1 MKKHTYWVLLGI
13 IIMASFIGCK
23 EVTPEQ
29 QLTDAEKQQ
38 RVVTETIMQMEE
50 ISLKAENTLIDAIGG
65 IPAARGLLRSSTLG
79 TLGMTRAAAGE
90 ETLTSE
96 EEDLIWESL
105 TEEEQHQILSSA
117 EVYAEEFQSIVPPT
131 VFYKGVPEGVIETAD
146 EVIVGIDMVFSKIT
160 PEGLQG
166 AYALASAYYEEGS
179 LATRGVSSWAIPKWR
194 SGKVDGKK
202 YNAVVT
208 YTFEGVSNSGGKIKI
223 ISSADKQLVRNAMAL
238 WENGTGSLKFQEDT
252 KWSKWDSFKYGMGW
266 YKVVK
271 IYKDSRLLNTGTS
284 VVGGKTMPGRMPWS
298 FMALNTGVFEEENE
312 WLFSNTIVHE
322 LGHVLGLM
330 HEFDRRDADDH
341 ITWDSKE
348 DKKMRAPWIARI
360 SYYKIGSFDIYS
372 TMHYD
377 QGYMSKKTNTV
388 MPCPEIPSSGDFA
401 SVKKIYNM

>member
-1 MKKHTYWVLLGI
+1 MKKHTYWVLLG

-146 EVIVGIDMVFSKIT
+146 EVIVGIDMVFSKRT

-166 AYALASAYYEEGS
+166 AYALASEYYEEGS
-179 LATRGVSSWAIPKWR
+179 PDATRGVAFGSMIKWR

-208 YTFEGVSNSGGKIKI
+208 YTFEGVSNSGGKLKI
-223 ISSADKQLVRNAMAL
+223 TSSADKKLVRNAMAL

-271 IYKDSRLLNTGTS
+271 IYKDSSLINTDTF
-284 VVGGKTMPGRMPWS
+284 VVGGKATPGRMPWS
-298 FMALNTGVFEEENE
+298 FMALNTGVFEENQKTV
-312 WLFSNTIVHE
+312 FKSTISHE

-330 HEFDRRDADDH
+330 HEFDRKDANDH
-341 ITWDSKE
+341 ITLRPDVKSP
-348 DKKMRAPWIARI
+348 RALGIVRLV
-360 SYYKIGSFDIYS
+360 YTDIGSFDYNSVMGYKNYYYKKGTKDLIFQGIYP
-372 TMHYD
+372 
-377 QGYMSKKTNTV
+377 SK
-388 MPCPEIPSSGDFA
+388 GDFA
-401 SVKKIYNM
+401 TIKNWYKM